1 MKRRDRRMNRR
12 QMATHHK
19 PRRRTAT
26 NTDTDPGPT
35 LLHETPPLHGANR
48 LSAGTADATFEFG
61 RVRVLSRQRQ
71 LLADGVPVELGTR
84 AFELLLVLLEAD
96 GLLVPKGELLGRV
109 WQGPRGVGR
118 EPQGSGLCIAQS
130 AWRGPRCHPH
140 GSRPR
145 LPLHRPAS
153 LKFRSGRLSMFHASN
168 AALWSCRVCS
178 VSVAAPPGDL
188 TYSDTGQLRSSRAD
202 QSRLAPCLSSRCS
215 CS

>member
-19 PRRRTAT
+19 PRGWTAT

-48 LSAGTADATFEFG
+48 LSPGTADATFEFG

-96 GLLVPKGELLGRV
+96 GLLVPKGELLRRV
-109 WQGPRGVGR
+109 WQGLVVSEENLKVQVSVLHKALGADRDVIRTEVGR
-118 EPQGSGLCIAQS
+118 GYRFTGLLRSSS
-130 AWRGPRCHPH
+130 APDGYRCFT
-140 GSRPR
+140 RAT
-145 LPLHRPAS
+145 L
-153 LKFRSGRLSMFHASN
+153 RSGRVAP
-168 AALWSCRVCS
+168 A
-178 VSVAAPPGDL
+178 VS
-188 TYSDTGQLRSSRAD
+188 
-202 QSRLAPCLSSRCS
+202 QSQRRPVI
-215 CS
+215 